1 MIQGI
6 ERILKAAIV
15 DKTPSVSSAA
25 LVSSYHLF
33 AVAKDVVRRWAN
45 EVQESVHVKSSSG
58 GLSSM
63 SNYMTSLGG
72 AQNQA
77 QIVISTSNIT
87 QYHALG
93 LLYLIRQHDRMAIT
107 KMIQSFAGAKS
118 GSLLGG
124 GGSSVLKNSPS
135 VCLLIRYA
143 CKVMEE
149 DPRFVHKS
157 FYFIL
162 YHMLTEI
169 WLPALLDA
177 CTNFSRVS
185 FGIRA
190 IWSTMKLPALF
201 VKWTTSLPRSCTP
214 PFQVCFCQFDIYVGC
229 EAKHTL
235 LP

>member
-6 ERILKAAIV
+6 ERLLKAAIV

-45 EVQESVHVKSSSG
+45 EVQEAVNVKSSSG

-72 AQNQA
+72 AQQQN
-77 QIVISTSNIT
+77 QIVISTSNIA
-87 QYHALG
+87 QYHSLG

-107 KMIQSFAGAKS
+107 KMIQSFAGQKS
-118 GSLLGG
+118 GGLLGG
-124 GGSSVLKNSPS
+124 GGSSVLKNSPA

-149 DPRFVHKS
+149 DPSTTRRMYELLEGFLRHKS
-157 FYFIL
+157 DMVNY
-162 YHMLTEI
+162 E
-169 WLPALLDA
+169 AA
-177 CTNFSRVS
+177 
-185 FGIRA
+185 RA
-190 IWSTMKLPALF
+190 ICEMNDVSAKELYPAISGELLHTTVCTVKHLLMSFPQFCNSSYHHQSRLCDSQPF
-201 VKWTTSLPRSCTP
+201 VL
-214 PFQVCFCQFDIYVGC
+214 
-229 EAKHTL
+229 
-235 LP
+235 